1 MASSFCSGRKQ
12 TCRLYEG
19 FEFSVRLSGETRYP
33 LQEWVSADSV
43 SELFFG
49 NFRGGDV
56 SGAFRL
62 VLSEGTLDVRA
73 FW

>member
-1 MASSFCSGRKQ
+1 M
-12 TCRLYEG
+12 
-19 FEFSVRLSGETRYP
+19 RLSGETRYP
-33 LQEWVSADSV
+33 LQEWVSADSMCG
-43 SELFFG
+43 LFFG

-62 VLSEGTLDVRA
+62 VLSEGELDVRA